1 MVRLRYQTGTRQV
14 PDRSQRTTTTEKQE
28 EVLDL
33 IRKNP
38 KITRKEIASVL
49 KISEGA
55 SKKFVDALK
64 KKGII
69 QRIGGDFGGYWEILK
84 K

>member
-1 MVRLRYQTGTRQV
+1 
-14 PDRSQRTTTTEKQE
+14 
-28 EVLDL
+28 
-33 IRKNP
+33 
-38 KITRKEIASVL
+38 VL

-69 QRIGGDFGGYWEILK
+69 QRIGGDFGGYWEIVEK
-84 K
+84 